1 MSKYARTLAELKEK
15 AVLFWPPEILER
27 EASVSILPILLNTQE
42 KFISILNLSDSSPDS
57 WKKVVDVSDEIKG
70 NLFLNNGSDSL

>member
-15 AVLFWPPEILER
+15 AVLFWPREILER
-27 EASVSILPILLNTQE
+27 EASVSILPLLLKTQE

-57 WKKVVDVSDEIKG
+57 WKKLG
-70 NLFLNNGSDSL
+70 